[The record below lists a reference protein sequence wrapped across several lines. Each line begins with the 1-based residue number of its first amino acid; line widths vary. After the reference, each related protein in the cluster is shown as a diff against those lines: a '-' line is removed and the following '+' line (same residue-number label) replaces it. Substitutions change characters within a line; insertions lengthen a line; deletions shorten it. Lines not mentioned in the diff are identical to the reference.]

1 MKQHLHADSGDAD
14 LLEAFVERREQA
26 AFEAIFSRYETLVS
40 GVCRRILRDEDA
52 ARDATQAVFL
62 ALALKAHR
70 LDRSRPLGP
79 WLHRVAWDV
88 AVSHRRLLEARRNRE
103 REATRRP
110 PSLSGHADPELLP
123 LLDQEINGL
132 PERYRRALILFHLEG
147 CTLEETAAA
156 LGCSPGTAGSWLFR
170 GRRILRDR
178 LARRGVTTT
187 PLPAIFAAARAE
199 AVPGWAARLAPW
211 TAKAAAAAAAGQPAA
226 GGYVSPAVWA
236 LARAAARTLATASL
250 NVAAGLAAGL
260 VAALALTAAVLR
272 ERPSSPPPPPI
283 ETAALPPRALPPDP
297 VAASWTAAAARPS
310 AVAASF
316 AEPAGPALDAAVVAP
331 ESSPARH
338 SDLVAHWPLD
348 GARDGIWVE
357 DRSGR
362 GHLGRI
368 EGSVAWVAGKIGR
381 ALFFDGRGA
390 YVETPASPELEAVHR
405 SSFSLSAWF
414 RPENLPPGRESERD
428 ASYGILM
435 RTGWHI
441 GLLYNNEGRFLM
453 TDWLKGDAGPLWNS
467 AGTWGTTYA
476 PGHWYHL
483 VGVVDRGL
491 GRVQLY
497 VNGALKHTQP
507 FDPSREVFAAE
518 DSGWR
523 IGIGNPDLGDWS
535 WPARGAIDD
544 VRIYNR
550 PLSPT
555 DVRLLLAE
563 SSE

>member
-1 MKQHLHADSGDAD
+1 MKQCLRADSGDAD

-26 AFEAIFSRYETLVS
+26 AFEAIFRRYEALVS
-40 GVCRRILRDEDA
+40 AVCRRILRDEDA
-52 ARDATQAVFL
+52 ARDAAQAVFL
-62 ALALKAHR
+62 ALALKADR

-88 AVSHRRLLEARRNRE
+88 AVSHRRSLEARRSRE
-103 REATRRP
+103 REATARP
-110 PSLSGHADPELLP
+110 PSLPDDVDPELLAI
-123 LLDQEINGL
+123 LDQEINGL
-132 PERYRRALILFHLEG
+132 PERYRRALVLFHLEG
-147 CTLEETAAA
+147 RTLEETAAA

-170 GRRILRDR
+170 GRRILRGR
-178 LARRGVTTT
+178 LARRGVTTA
-187 PLPAIFAAARAE
+187 PLPVIFAAVRIAPP
-199 AVPGWAARLAPW
+199 PGWAARLAPW
-211 TAKAAAAAAAGQPAA
+211 TVKAAAAAAAGQPAA
-226 GGYVSPAVWA
+226 GGYVSPTVWA
-236 LARAAARTLATASL
+236 LARTAARTLPAASL
-250 NVAAGLAAGL
+250 KAAAGLAAGL
-260 VAALALTAAVLR
+260 AAALALTAVALR
-272 ERPSSPPPPPI
+272 ERPSLPPSRS
-283 ETAALPPRALPPDP
+283 EAAALPPRNRPPAPLPA
-297 VAASWTAAAARPS
+297 VWTATPARPS
-310 AVAASF
+310 AVAASL
-316 AEPAGPALDAAVVAP
+316 AEPAGPAWEAPSLAAEP
-331 ESSPARH
+331 SPARR

-348 GARDGIWVE
+348 GACDGIRVE

-362 GHLGRI
+362 GHLGRL
-368 EGSVAWVAGKIGR
+368 EGPVGWVAGKIGR
-381 ALFFDGRGA
+381 ALFLDGRGA
-390 YVETPASPELEAVHR
+390 YVEISASPELEAVHR

-414 RPENLPPGRESERD
+414 RPETVPPGRESERD

-441 GLLYNNEGRFLM
+441 GLLFNNEGRFLM

-467 AGTWGTTYA
+467 AGTWGTTYV

-497 VNGALKHTQP
+497 VNGVLKHTQA
-507 FDPSREVFAAE
+507 FNPSREVFALE